1 MAELTRVPTPRS
13 PFNGRWGTVVGLVLA
28 GFAVA
33 IVKPWGSPAPALD
46 GQIPFTTPGPPVEA
60 VPAQTGRPYDAAAF
74 GSSAPAPAW
83 EIWAADRVARVGF
96 MGVASGIA
104 TPSAAPTP
112 PGAESTP
119 PPLVAGPV
127 IELGTTDALGAFAVN
142 TPEDAHLAAVRLWR
156 FTGGGEPRRVEL
168 RELDAPWQA
177 DHFRVFGPRRGGLP
191 KGDVGAW
198 EPGLYRLDLL
208 IDPVDRVRSLLLV
221 VRPGASATD
230 PGGDT
235 APRATAPLDV
245 ELLRRLPDAAVV
257 WAFGSVLSGWSR
269 DDAAGACRV
278 ADIWRAT
285 AVGDPC
291 HPIPLGRPVAVGVNL
306 PGGQAVAS
314 IRLSELDPLPG
325 PVETTRRTTVDG
337 RTGVAMV
344 EVPSP
349 GLHDGL
355 YRLEITTA
363 VGRSLR
369 WFVEVGPDPYS

>member
-28 GFAVA
+28 GFAMA
-33 IVKPWGSPAPALD
+33 IVKPWGSSTPAFD
-46 GQIPFTTPGPPVEA
+46 RQVPFTTPGPPVA
-60 VPAQTGRPYDAAAF
+60 VVPVPTGRPYDAAAF
-74 GSSAPAPAW
+74 GPTAPAPAW
-83 EIWAADRVARVGF
+83 ELWAADRVTRVRFVGPPDGF
-96 MGVASGIA
+96 A
-104 TPSAAPTP
+104 TPSPAPP
-112 PGAESTP
+112 APGAPPTP

-142 TPEDAHLAAVRLWR
+142 APEDAHLAAVRLWR
-156 FTGGGEPRRVEL
+156 FTVGGEPRRVEL
-168 RELDAPWQA
+168 RELDAPWRA

-191 KGDVGAW
+191 RGDLAAW

-208 IDPVDRVRSLLLV
+208 IDPVDRIRSLLLV
-221 VRPGASATD
+221 VRPGASATA
-230 PGGDT
+230 PGGDA
-235 APRATAPLDV
+235 APRATEPLDV

-269 DDAAGACRV
+269 DDAAGGCRV
-278 ADIWRAT
+278 ADIWRASG
-285 AVGDPC
+285 VDEPC

-355 YRLEITTA
+355 YRLEVTTA

-369 WFVEVGPDPYS
+369 WFVEVGPDPYG